1 MGWSRLVTAW
11 RHLSGPFWNPSDAE
25 AGVGAFLATFAPMS
39 RSFSISRNTLLAL
52 ICIGSL
58 FMLSD
63 VRAQEMRSQDIRSR
77 SQEDAIGRL
86 RASVMAADA
95 ATLASQAAPTVE
107 IILFGEGASYSRGQ
121 ATLILKQFF
130 EENPPQDFR
139 IERRTRTST
148 AAFTEGSMRVR
159 GSERIVTW
167 MVRYAVQNGSWRIR
181 ELHVE
186 ESDD

>member
-1 MGWSRLVTAW
+1 
-11 RHLSGPFWNPSDAE
+11 
-25 AGVGAFLATFAPMS
+25 MS
-39 RSFSISRNTLLAL
+39 RSFSIPRNALLAL

-58 FMLSD
+58 FFASN
-63 VRAQEMRSQDIRSR
+63 VAAQQLRSQDIRSR
-77 SQEDAIGRL
+77 SQEDAIVRL

-107 IILFGEGASYSRGQ
+107 IILFGKGASYSRGQ

-130 EENPPQDFR
+130 DENPPGDFR

-148 AAFTEGSMRVR
+148 AAFTEGTMRVR
-159 GSERIVTW
+159 GSERVVTW

-181 ELHVE
+181 EVHVE
-186 ESDD
+186 EGDD